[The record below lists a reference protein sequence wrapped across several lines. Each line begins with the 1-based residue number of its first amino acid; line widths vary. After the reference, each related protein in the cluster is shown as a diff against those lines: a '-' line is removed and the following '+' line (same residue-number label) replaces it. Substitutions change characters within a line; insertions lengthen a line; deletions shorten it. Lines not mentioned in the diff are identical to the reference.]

1 MSNLRRFF
9 WFTTTALPLLFFV
22 SLSVGAQSAAKKIPL
37 TPMVSDVL
45 ELHTTTKNALQ
56 QKLTQMALQ
65 NGMAARNGDF
75 VLTSS
80 ISVVENETTASVPPM
95 HAVKLDVMFYVVNLI
110 DNLVMAESTV
120 TVKGVDSNENKAILR
135 AVNQINPR
143 SEQSKAFIEEA
154 RNNIIDYYS
163 SRVET
168 LEKKAQSL
176 ADKGQYEEA
185 LAVLDQIPDCVPAY
199 EEVIDFNNRIF
210 TSWVDLEADALIADA
225 KKSMALGRYDDAYN
239 SLLSVNPLST
249 KMPEVNELSRKIDS
263 RIAAAA
269 KAAAESKA
277 KEREAAVAIAQA
289 ESEAIVKEQEAEI
302 ARANAEEAR
311 ANAEEAQANADASAA
326 QAAMSQSELQKL
338 NLLKKKMNKLS
349 DDAQKAIIDNSFRSQ
364 TQQSYVVQAVN
375 SVPPSQTMQEKTASL
390 KKFLLG
396 KMYKA

>member
-1 MSNLRRFF
+1 
-9 WFTTTALPLLFFV
+9 
-22 SLSVGAQSAAKKIPL
+22 
-37 TPMVSDVL
+37 MVSDVL

-210 TSWVDLEADALIADA
+210 TSWVDSEADALIADA

-277 KEREAAVAIAQA
+277 KEREAAVAISQA

-375 SVPPSQTMQEKTASL
+375 SVPPSQTMHEKTASL

>member
-9 WFTTTALPLLFFV
+9 LFTTTALPLLLFV
-22 SLSVGAQSAAKKIPL
+22 SMSVNAQSAAKSIPL

-45 ELHTTTKNALQ
+45 ELHATTKNALQ

-75 VLTSS
+75 ILTSS
-80 ISVVENETTASVPPM
+80 ISVVENETTASIPPM
-95 HAVKLDVMFYVVNLI
+95 YAVKIDVMFYVVNLI

-135 AVNQINPR
+135 AINQINPR

-163 SRVET
+163 TRVET
-168 LEKKAQSL
+168 LEMKAQAL

-199 EEVIDFNNRIF
+199 EEVIGFNNKIF
-210 TSWVDLEADALIADA
+210 TSWVDSEADALIADA
-225 KKSMALGRYDDAYN
+225 KKSLALGRYDEAYN
-239 SLLSVNPLST
+239 SLLNVNPLST
-249 KMPEVNELSRKIDS
+249 KMPEVNDLSRKINS
-263 RIAAAA
+263 RIAAAE

-277 KEREAAVAIAQA
+277 KEQEAAVAIAQA
-289 ESEAIVKEQEAEI
+289 ESEAIIKEQEAEI
-302 ARANAEEAR
+302 AR

-326 QAAMSQSELQKL
+326 QAAMSQSELKKL

-375 SVPPSQTMQEKTASL
+375 NVPPTQTMQEKSASL

>member
-1 MSNLRRFF
+1 
-9 WFTTTALPLLFFV
+9 
-22 SLSVGAQSAAKKIPL
+22 
-37 TPMVSDVL
+37 
-45 ELHTTTKNALQ
+45 
-56 QKLTQMALQ
+56 
-65 NGMAARNGDF
+65 
-75 VLTSS
+75 
-80 ISVVENETTASVPPM
+80 
-95 HAVKLDVMFYVVNLI
+95 MFYVVNLI

-210 TSWVDLEADALIADA
+210 TSWVDSEADALIADA